1 MNFSSR
7 TSSMDVQRTVEAN
20 VEKRTKDSFGPPPGK
35 KLIVFI
41 DDMNMPKVRITYR
54 TVYCVSTVCTLMN
67 INIF

>member
-41 DDMNMPKVRITYR
+41 DDMNMPKVRITYP